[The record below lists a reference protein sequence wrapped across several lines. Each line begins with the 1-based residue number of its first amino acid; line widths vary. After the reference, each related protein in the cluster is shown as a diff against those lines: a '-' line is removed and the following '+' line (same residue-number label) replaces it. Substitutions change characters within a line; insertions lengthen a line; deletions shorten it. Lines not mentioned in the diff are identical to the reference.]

1 MSQSQC
7 GWSSSQTS
15 YPSMAL
21 VGHYPTD
28 KLIGRG
34 PIPDRRTFP
43 LPIMRSEESIR
54 Y

>member
-1 MSQSQC
+1 VSQSQC

-15 YPSMAL
+15 YPSSPWWA
-21 VGHYPTD
+21 VTHTN

-34 PIPDRRTFP
+34 PIPHRRTFP
-43 LPIMRSEESIR
+43 DQTMRTGRSIR